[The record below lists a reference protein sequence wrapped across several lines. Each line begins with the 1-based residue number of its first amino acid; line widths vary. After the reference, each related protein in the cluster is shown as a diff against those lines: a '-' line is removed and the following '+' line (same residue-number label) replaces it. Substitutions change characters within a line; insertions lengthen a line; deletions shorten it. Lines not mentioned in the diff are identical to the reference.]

1 MEMLVFSK
9 PGEIELL
16 PALSE
21 KIAKGTI
28 SGVKCRTFATVDHL
42 EWNFDLKKAKAEISS
57 LIDQQVIIK
66 YRNGLES
73 IKVDG
78 VLVESIIQDQNH
90 IELQFKAGQSRTI
103 EIFMR

>member
-1 MEMLVFSK
+1 MAIFGRQIARMVICAVDTY
-9 PGEIELL
+9 PGF
-16 PALSE
+16 A
-21 KIAKGTI
+21 
-28 SGVKCRTFATVDHL
+28 GVKCRTFATVDHL
-42 EWNFDLKKAKAEISS
+42 EWNFDLKNAKAEISS

-78 VLVESIIQDQNH
+78 VLVESRIQDQNH
-90 IELQFKAGQSRTI
+90 IELQFRAGQSRII